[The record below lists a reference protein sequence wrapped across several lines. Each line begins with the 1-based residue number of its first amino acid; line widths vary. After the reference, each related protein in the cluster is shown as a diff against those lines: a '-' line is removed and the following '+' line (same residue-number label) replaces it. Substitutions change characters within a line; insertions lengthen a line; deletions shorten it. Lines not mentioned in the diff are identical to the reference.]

1 MARLQKLS
9 DDNVKFIDD
18 IIVAQGLDHYI
29 DFYLF
34 GMPKSKVLSKV
45 KFTSADADCRTSK
58 PQGVCI
64 CIYEEAFDMLNDDQK
79 KMLIEDIL
87 MGVKYDF
94 DSDKIKLGCP
104 SINIS
109 CEGRAKYGDD
119 LINAAEAAVLA
130 IQQIEDEER
139 QRKEEKKSKKGT
151 KV

>member
-9 DDNVKFIDD
+9 DDNIKFIED
-18 IIVAQGLDHYI
+18 IIYGNGVDNYMEFELIGLS
-29 DFYLF
+29 
-34 GMPKSKVLSKV
+34 KSKTLSRV
-45 KFTSADADCRTSK
+45 SLTNATTEYLTSK
-58 PQGVCI
+58 PQRVCI
-64 CIYEEAFDMLNDDQK
+64 YIYEEAFDMLNDDQK

-139 QRKEEKKSKKGT
+139 QRKEEKKYKKGT